1 MNQEFLEPLPKSTS
15 ATRKWASM
23 APLEKCLLDMALCHS
38 LLAGYSKFEM
48 LLKWPSLIKRGVYYV
63 FTLEIDCAKF
73 VFCGRTDKDSV
84 VLVNF
89 FVKALTLDREFIF
102 HSQPS

>member
-15 ATRKWASM
+15 ATRKCASM

-38 LLAGYSKFEM
+38 LLAGSSKFEM
-48 LLKWPSLIKRGVYYV
+48 LLNWPSLIKRGVYYV